1 MLNLLDMV
9 GYDTSTVN
17 QTAMYEALWSVWD
30 WENFVLDRYAI
41 KDFLMTF
48 MNIDVDTF
56 DQVAWDNALNSFA
69 IQYMPYDVHYILN
82 LLDQVGYDTSSINQ
96 TAMFE
101 ILSGIDYENFVLDE
115 YIILSFFEDLGIDP
129 STFDQEIWA

>member
-1 MLNLLDMV
+1 
-9 GYDTSTVN
+9 
-17 QTAMYEALWSVWD
+17 MYEALWSVWD

-69 IQYMPYDVHYILN
+69 I
-82 LLDQVGYDTSSINQ
+82 
-96 TAMFE
+96 
-101 ILSGIDYENFVLDE
+101 
-115 YIILSFFEDLGIDP
+115 
-129 STFDQEIWA
+129 